1 MADDLLNNGLFGGIN
16 PRLLGILANTNSSV
30 QNNMAPAYMQQGP
43 DLGLAQSEAFNKQM
57 LAQSLRNSAF
67 GATEGGRMVGP
78 YYAAPS
84 WSQHLAKLGG
94 VFAGE
99 AISKRGMEE
108 YTKAKQAN
116 QQAQEAQRQAE
127 TAQLMRALRGEP
139 GVQAPPDSLGGGPS
153 MPAVAP
159 DMNRAN
165 ELLVN
170 SQDPQLRALGM
181 ARLMPKPAEPYTL
194 SADQKRFG
202 GNNEVLASNTGPVDY
217 NKPFLPDGS
226 PNPGYQKYEIE
237 KSKAGRTS
245 VSTNVNT
252 FEPFSNKL
260 KGEAAVGLQKSF
272 ETLQNIPQTIKALD
286 TAKEYLDKS
295 GGFVGSGGNVK
306 LGLAKFFNNNFG
318 TKINPEGVANTE
330 ALQSALFYNV
340 MDNLKKMDASPSQQQ
355 QQIMQDAFG
364 RITTDPAALPL
375 ILDFYRN
382 QVMSKATE
390 HNRRVDEVIANP
402 EMGKGTFAYDIHVK
416 VPPSFNKRTGGFKFL
431 GYE

>member
-1 MADDLLNNGLFGGIN
+1 MADDTLNTGLFGIN

-30 QNNMAPAYMQQGP
+30 QNNMAPAYMQPGP
-43 DLGLAQSEAFNKQM
+43 DLGLAQSEAFNRQM
-57 LAQSLRNSAF
+57 LAQSLRNNAF

-84 WSQHLAKLGG
+84 ITQHLAK
-94 VFAGE
+94 FAGVL
-99 AISKRGMEE
+99 AGDQMAKRGMED
-108 YTKAKQAN
+108 YSKAKAAA
-116 QQAQEAQRQAE
+116 QAQADAQRQSE
-127 TAQLMRALRGEP
+127 TAQLMKALRGEP
-139 GVQAPPDSLGGGPS
+139 GSEAPPDSLGGGPS

-181 ARLMPKPAEPYTL
+181 GRLMPKPAEPYTL

-202 GNNEVLASNTGPVDY
+202 GNNEVLAENAGPVDY
-217 NKPFLPDGS
+217 NKPFLPDGR
-226 PNPGYQKYEIE
+226 PNPGYQQYEIA
-237 KSKAGRTS
+237 KSKAGG
-245 VSTNVNT
+245 TNVNVSN
-252 FEPFSNKL
+252 FEPFTNTVK
-260 KGEAAVGLQKSF
+260 KEAAVGLQKSF

-286 TAKEYLDKS
+286 TAKTYLAKS

-306 LGLAKFFNNNFG
+306 LEMAKFFNNNFG
-318 TKINPEGVANTE
+318 TKINPQGVANTE

-382 QVMSKATE
+382 QVMSKASE

-402 EMGKGTFAYDIHVK
+402 AMGKDTFAYDIHVK
-416 VPPSFNKRTGGFKFL
+416 VPPDIISRKQGGVKFL
-431 GYE
+431 GFE